1 MAKNLRTGI
10 AVSLFL
16 TSIVAAATLIL
27 NPRFA
32 DKLLLGSVLLLGL
45 PVVGGLVLG
54 GVLGR
59 WLCRLAEI
67 GTNEDPV
74 RAHELLW
81 AAITSL
87 GVFLVT
93 MPMLPPFLALFTSS
107 ETLRYGGALV
117 LAIGL
122 AYLAGLI
129 ARYVANR
136 YRLWIWPLLLALP
149 VTALLL
155 GATPWGR
162 GTGPGSRVL
171 VLAFPGMSW
180 SVAEDLIE
188 AGEMPNL
195 TALRRTGAWGDL
207 EGVPPFLSQATWT
220 TIAAGKTSDDH
231 QVLSL
236 HATADDVQ
244 VRRIWEIFAD
254 RGWSIGLFGWPVT
267 WPPEIVDGFIV
278 PGVSDLGT
286 EAYPDD
292 LGFIRELAMS
302 EKTNRPKSWGRY
314 WRYAF
319 LGIRYGARL
328 GTLMEAGMILAQDFI
343 RGGDLNAA
351 ELFAKRK
358 LRAKLNCDHFVELR
372 RRLAPDFCAFHTNI
386 VHVAQAHFWKY
397 HEPASFP
404 DISPEDIDR
413 YGESVHDS
421 YRIMDEF
428 IGRIMDDT
436 APDDLVVVISDHSAE
451 AIPDGA
457 ASALTMRLEPMLTAT
472 RLKTTVEGTNLGAR
486 TFIRMKPGYAGNL
499 NRVRRL
505 FETARLA
512 DGKTRVFNVR
522 VDEWDNL
529 VVTVQPQVR
538 DWFGDVILFQGG
550 RCLVT
555 EVIRDVEFQESA
567 QMRGTGALV
576 LHGKGVKPSSRFD
589 QASTLDLVPTLLVLT
604 GLDLAADLPGDVID
618 TVLEESLRRKIPGV
632 VATYETMQK
641 PSAAEASEISPGG

>member
-10 AVSLFL
+10 AVSLYL
-16 TSIVAAATLIL
+16 TSIIAAATLIL

-32 DKLLLGSVLLLGL
+32 DRLLLGSILLLGV
-45 PVVGGLVLG
+45 PVVCGLLVGGI
-54 GVLGR
+54 LGR
-59 WLCRLAEI
+59 WLYRLAAI

-81 AAITSL
+81 AAVASL
-87 GVFLVT
+87 GIFSLA
-93 MPMLPPFLALFTSS
+93 MPVLPPFLGLFTGS
-107 ETLRYGGALV
+107 ETLRYGGALA

-122 AYLAGLI
+122 AYVAGLI
-129 ARYVANR
+129 THYVANR
-136 YRLWIWPLLLALP
+136 FRVWIWPVLVALP
-149 VTALLL
+149 VAALLL

-171 VLAFPGMSW
+171 ILAFPGMSW

-188 AGEMPNL
+188 SREMPNL
-195 TALRRTGAWGDL
+195 AELRRTGAWGDL

-220 TIAAGKTSDDH
+220 TIASGKMSDEH

-236 HATADDVQ
+236 HATADDVR

-254 RGWSIGLFGWPVT
+254 RGWSVGLFGWPVT
-267 WPPEIVDGFIV
+267 WPPESIDGFVV

-286 EAYPDD
+286 EAYPDN

-319 LGIRYGARL
+319 LGIRYGAKL
-328 GTLMEAGMILAQDFI
+328 GTLIEAGAILARDFF

-358 LRAKLNCDHFVELR
+358 LRAKLNCDYFVELR
-372 RRLAPDFCAFHTNI
+372 RQLAPDFCAFHTNI
-386 VHVAQAHFWKY
+386 IHVAQAHFWKY
-397 HEPASFP
+397 HEPTSFP
-404 DISPEDIDR
+404 DISPEDIER

-421 YRIMDEF
+421 YRIMDDF
-428 IGRIMDDT
+428 IGRIIADT
-436 APDDLVVVISDHSAE
+436 APDDLVLVISDHSAE
-451 AIPDGA
+451 AIPDGT
-457 ASALTMRLEPMLTAT
+457 ASALTVRLEPLLTIT

-486 TFIRMKPGYAGNL
+486 TFIRMKPGYNGNL

-512 DGKTRVFNVR
+512 DGKMRVFNVR

-529 VVTVQPQVR
+529 VITVKPEIR
-538 DWFGDVILFQGG
+538 DWFDDILLFQGG
-550 RCLVT
+550 RCPMT

-567 QMRGTGALV
+567 QMRGTGAIV
-576 LHGKGVKPSSRFD
+576 LHGKGVEPGTRFE
-589 QASTLDLVPTLLVLT
+589 QANALDIVPTLLVLT
-604 GLDLAADLPGDVID
+604 GLDLAADLSGDVIASA
-618 TVLEESLRRKIPGV
+618 LEESLRRKIPGV
-632 VATYETMQK
+632 VATYETPPK
-641 PSAAEASEISPGG
+641 PSAAESGENSPGG